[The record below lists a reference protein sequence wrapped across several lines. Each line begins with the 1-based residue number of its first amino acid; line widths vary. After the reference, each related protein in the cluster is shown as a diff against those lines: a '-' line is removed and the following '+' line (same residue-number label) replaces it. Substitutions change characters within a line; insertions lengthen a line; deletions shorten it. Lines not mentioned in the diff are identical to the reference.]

1 MIFAL
6 ILAAVLEWTG
16 DILNLPRAEVEK
28 GVPCRIKASVTL
40 VEPDGSLVVETVGS
54 GGGDRGGVYVKT
66 APTKAKVGSSVI
78 VQGRTFFCGE
88 KGIAAGEVIVR
99 DESRLPQPGGLS
111 AWDIIKGKCLNR
123 RGWMEGTVVFS
134 DSGAITFESGKKILP
149 VTVLGSN
156 ISYPEGALLRLTGVV
171 RHTYDEKGR
180 FLAARFVVPGP
191 DGVEVIATPKVWLV
205 RTLVAVAAAVLAF
218 AFVVLFALWIRAA
231 RKARA
236 LKILTEERRRMAGE
250 LHDTLEQHLAGAKIL
265 IAGAMRV
272 KEMPPKSAAL
282 LAQAA
287 EVLANAKVEVRD
299 AVMDLRES
307 SEARSLEE
315 SLAELAAGIRKTGIA
330 VRMKLIGKEPVLHA
344 AARHDVVAV
353 AREAATNAVK
363 HGGARTIVFA
373 ADGNVLRV
381 LNDGAKFDAAKAL
394 GPETGH
400 FGLSGMRERAARSGF
415 KLEFIDEVR
424 WCGVRITL

>member
-16 DILNLPRAEVEK
+16 DILDLPRAEVEK

-40 VEPDGSLVVETVGS
+40 VEPDGALVVETLGS
-54 GGGDRGGVYVKT
+54 GGGGRGGVYVKT

-78 VQGRTFFCGE
+78 VQGRTFFGGE
-88 KGIAAGEVIVR
+88 KAIAAGEVIVR
-99 DESRLPQPGGLS
+99 DEARLPQPGRLP

-123 RGWMEGTVVFS
+123 RGRLEGQVVFS

-149 VTVLGSN
+149 VTVLGTDA
-156 ISYPEGALLRLTGVV
+156 SYPEGALLRLTGVV

-205 RTLVAVAAAVLAF
+205 RALAASAVILLAS
-218 AFVVLFALWIRAA
+218 AFVALFILWIRAA

-299 AVMDLRES
+299 AVTGLRES
-307 SEARSLEE
+307 ESARTLDEA
-315 SLAELAAGIRKTGIA
+315 LAELVAGLRKTGLD
-330 VRMKLIGKEPVLHA
+330 VRMKRIGAEPEIHA

-363 HGGARTIVFA
+363 HGGAKTVVFA

-415 KLEFIDEVR
+415 RLEFIDEGR